1 MSRKVVNLATSISLN
16 RVRQFLLS
24 FHHLGAADALP
35 KEWYT
40 CLFVSS
46 QMLLSFM
53 YFTSVLGTTLRKR
66 KIPEIKRYPIPKE
79 LKDINLFPRT
89 R

>member
-1 MSRKVVNLATSISLN
+1 MLHGVCQHFKGLIATYFIIFILI
-16 RVRQFLLS
+16 
-24 FHHLGAADALP
+24 LGAADALP

-40 CLFVSS
+40 CLFVSA

-66 KIPEIKRYPIPKE
+66 KIPEIKRHPIPKE